1 MFVGRV
7 GPVDRR
13 SDGERSRRPREFE
26 YIRYET
32 IDDGRIAAI
41 TLDRPKQRNAQ
52 TRGMLVELGAAFELA
67 EADDTVRVVIL
78 RAAGPAFSA
87 GHDLGSAD
95 DIRERSPG
103 PDQHPSYRCN
113 GATFGGVES
122 RNRQEWHYYFENTK
136 RWRNLRKITI
146 AQVHGAV
153 LSAGL
158 MLAWCCDLI
167 VASEDTVFADVVGTR
182 LGMCGVEYFGHPWE
196 FGPRKT
202 KELLLTGDC
211 IGADEAHALG
221 MVSKV
226 FPADQ
231 HNRIRASDREG
242 ADDGGTADQGIGEP
256 NRRCHGV
263 FRRAGRLLQD
273 PPAQSRALGRSHRRQ
288 AVLRNGRVRP
298 GGLARRTADPAR
310 DQAAALR
317 PGRAVDV
324 SYPPE
329 AEAFRDRIREF
340 VAEHLP
346 PGWPGPG
353 ALPPHER
360 EEFARHWRRA
370 LAGAGLVAVS
380 WPTEYGGG
388 GLSPM
393 EQVVLAEEFARAGA
407 PERAENDLL
416 GIDLLGNTLIALGS
430 EAQKRHFLPRILSG
444 EHRWCQGFSEPE
456 AGSDLASVRTRGVLD
471 GDEWVINGHKIW
483 TSAGTTANWI
493 FLLARTDPSAAK
505 HRGLSFLLVPMDQP
519 GVVVRPI
526 VNAAGHSSFSEVFL
540 TDARTSAGNVVGR
553 VGDGWSTAMTL
564 LGFERGSHIAT
575 AAIDFE
581 RDLQRLC
588 ELARDRGLHTDPRVR
603 DGLAWCYARV
613 QIMRYRGYRDLT
625 LALTGRP
632 PGAEAAITKVIWS
645 EYFRR
650 YTDLAVEILGLEA
663 LGPRGPGNGGARLV
677 PEAGTPNS
685 PACWMD
691 ELLYA
696 RAATIYAGSSQI
708 QRNVI
713 GERLLGLPKEPRPE
727 VLC

>member
-1 MFVGRV
+1 M
-7 GPVDRR
+7 
-13 SDGERSRRPREFE
+13 
-26 YIRYET
+26 
-32 IDDGRIAAI
+32 
-41 TLDRPKQRNAQ
+41 
-52 TRGMLVELGAAFELA
+52 
-67 EADDTVRVVIL
+67 
-78 RAAGPAFSA
+78 
-87 GHDLGSAD
+87 
-95 DIRERSPG
+95 
-103 PDQHPSYRCN
+103 
-113 GATFGGVES
+113 
-122 RNRQEWHYYFENTK
+122 
-136 RWRNLRKITI
+136 
-146 AQVHGAV
+146 
-153 LSAGL
+153 
-158 MLAWCCDLI
+158 
-167 VASEDTVFADVVGTR
+167 
-182 LGMCGVEYFGHPWE
+182 
-196 FGPRKT
+196 
-202 KELLLTGDC
+202 
-211 IGADEAHALG
+211 
-221 MVSKV
+221 
-226 FPADQ
+226 
-231 HNRIRASDREG
+231 
-242 ADDGGTADQGIGEP
+242 
-256 NRRCHGV
+256 
-263 FRRAGRLLQD
+263 
-273 PPAQSRALGRSHRRQ
+273 
-288 AVLRNGRVRP
+288 
-298 GGLARRTADPAR
+298 
-310 DQAAALR
+310 
-317 PGRAVDV
+317 
-324 SYPPE
+324 
-329 AEAFRDRIREF
+329 
-340 VAEHLP
+340 AEHLP

-483 TSAGTTANWI
+483 TSAGTTANWT

-625 LALTGRP
+625 LALTDGRP
-632 PGAEAAITKVIWS
+632 ARKPRSRRSSGANIS
-645 EYFRR
+645 
-650 YTDLAVEILGLEA
+650 
-663 LGPRGPGNGGARLV
+663 
-677 PEAGTPNS
+677 AGTPIS
-685 PACWMD
+685 PSKSWGSRRW
-691 ELLYA
+691 A
-696 RAATIYAGSSQI
+696 RGGPATAVRGWSRRRVRQT
-708 QRNVI
+708 
-713 GERLLGLPKEPRPE
+713 PRPAGWMS
-727 VLC
+727 CSTHGPRRSMPAARRSSAT